1 MASKWFRLNA
11 LFAAIATLFCL
22 CESSAQ
28 AQPTPS
34 TGVKN
39 IVLVHGAWADGSSWS
54 KVIPLLISSGFHVT
68 AVQLPLTGLND
79 DVATVERALALEVG
93 PVLLVGH
100 SYGGSVISE
109 AGNDPKVVGVV
120 YVAAF
125 APNDGQ
131 STLDLINANPTP
143 VGAQLLQSGGYF
155 KLSREG
161 VFQDFAPDLTE
172 GEKEILFATQGP
184 TAGAAFATPL
194 SSPAW
199 KTKPAWFIIAQND
212 RVISPALERMEAEAM
227 NAKSIL
233 IPSGHVVMLSHPEA
247 VADFIEQAAR

>member
-1 MASKWFRLNA
+1 MASKWFRLNM
-11 LFAAIATLFCL
+11 LFAAIATLFCM
-22 CESSAQ
+22 CESFAQ
-28 AQPTPS
+28 AQPVPS
-34 TGVKN
+34 AGVKN

-54 KVIPLLISSGFHVT
+54 KVIPLLRRDGFHVT

-79 DVATVERALALEVG
+79 DVTTVERALALEDG

-109 AGNDPKVVGVV
+109 AGNDPKVAGLV

-143 VGAQLLQSGGYF
+143 VGAQLVQNGGYF

-161 VFQDFAPDLTE
+161 IFEDFAPDLTE
-172 GEKEILFATQGP
+172 GEKEVLFATQGP
-184 TAGAAFATPL
+184 TAGAAFATPV
-194 SSPAW
+194 SSAAW
-199 KTKPAWFIIAQND
+199 KTKPTWFIIAAND

-227 NAKSIL
+227 NAKTIL